1 MVIDGFVPSGN
12 LTYSHG
18 KSPWKWAMAS
28 MGGWVYWTI
37 GMCHDAFLDVALT
50 MVGMRCAMNIIN
62 YVYSYEFQLFLL
74 ISLLSL
80 HVTMQM
86 SLLLLC
92 PCSHMFSLIFFTHYR
107 CISLLIVIVI
117 KPGGF
122 TCLSFDPCR
131 QAWSQQQSGRRKRDG
146 TGGESPAEP
155 YGWWLTVVSGVSR
168 GNVQFQLGWIY
179 PLRWLTKYILWH
191 LPISIF

>member
-62 YVYSYEFQLFLL
+62 YIYIAMSFNYSFWF
-74 ISLLSL
+74 
-80 HVTMQM
+80 H
-86 SLLLLC
+86 C
-92 PCSHMFSLIFFTHYR
+92 YR
-107 CISLLIVIVI
+107 CMWLCKCRYCCYVHVHTCFHSYFHSYIVVDCHCYQTWGIHLPVMV
-117 KPGGF
+117 F
-122 TCLSFDPCR
+122 R
-131 QAWSQQQSGRRKRDG
+131 VARRGASSKAAEEKKNHG

-155 YGWWLTVVSGVSR
+155 YGWWLTPVG
-168 GNVQFQLGWIY
+168 
-179 PLRWLTKYILWH
+179 
-191 LPISIF
+191 

>member
-1 MVIDGFVPSGN
+1 M
-12 LTYSHG
+12 
-18 KSPWKWAMAS
+18 
-28 MGGWVYWTI
+28 YWTI

-92 PCSHMFSLIFFTHYR
+92 PCSHMFSLIFSLTIVVYR
-107 CISLLIVIVI
+107 C
-117 KPGGF
+117 
-122 TCLSFDPCR
+122 
-131 QAWSQQQSGRRKRDG
+131 
-146 TGGESPAEP
+146 
-155 YGWWLTVVSGVSR
+155 
-168 GNVQFQLGWIY
+168 
-179 PLRWLTKYILWH
+179 
-191 LPISIF
+191 

>member
-50 MVGMRCAMNIIN
+50 MVGMRCAMNIVN
-62 YVYSYEFQLFLL
+62 YIYSYEFQLFLL

-92 PCSHMFSLIFFTHYR
+92 PCSHVFSLIFSLIYR
-107 CISLLIVIVI
+107 CWLSLLSNLGDSLACHGI
-117 KPGGF
+117 
-122 TCLSFDPCR
+122 PCR
-131 QAWSQQQSGRRKRDG
+131 QAWSQQQSGRRKKKSRNRGRIAGG
-146 TGGESPAEP
+146 TIWMVAHP
-155 YGWWLTVVSGVSR
+155 SGV
-168 GNVQFQLGWIY
+168 
-179 PLRWLTKYILWH
+179 RWG
-191 LPISIF
+191 

>member
-62 YVYSYEFQLFLL
+62 YIYIYSYEFQLFLL

-92 PCSHMFSLIFFTHYR
+92 PCSHMFSLIFSLIYR
-107 CISLLIVIVI
+107 CWLSLLSNL
-117 KPGGF
+117 GGF
-122 TCLSFDPCR
+122 TCLSWYSVSPGVEPAAKR
-131 QAWSQQQSGRRKRDG
+131 PKKKKSRNRGRIAGG
-146 TGGESPAEP
+146 TIWMVAHP
-155 YGWWLTVVSGVSR
+155 SGV
-168 GNVQFQLGWIY
+168 
-179 PLRWLTKYILWH
+179 RWG
-191 LPISIF
+191 